1 MEPLPKLSFVCPMPW
16 QDMTGDERRKFCT
29 QCGHHVQNLSL
40 LARKERL
47 ALLERAKTERICGA
61 YFIRL
66 SGEMVTPDQPL
77 TPQERKGIKQLTATA
92 LSAGVLALA
101 AGCTTPPDRSASDH
115 RPAASAMTKSG
126 ESAGQPTIEPKDE
139 DQVVLLAMGIIVCE
153 PPKPPKNAPPSKR
166 F

>member
-1 MEPLPKLSFVCPMPW
+1 
-16 QDMTGDERRKFCT
+16 
-29 QCGHHVQNLSL
+29 
-40 LARKERL
+40 
-47 ALLERAKTERICGA
+47 
-61 YFIRL
+61 
-66 SGEMVTPDQPL
+66 MVTPDQPL